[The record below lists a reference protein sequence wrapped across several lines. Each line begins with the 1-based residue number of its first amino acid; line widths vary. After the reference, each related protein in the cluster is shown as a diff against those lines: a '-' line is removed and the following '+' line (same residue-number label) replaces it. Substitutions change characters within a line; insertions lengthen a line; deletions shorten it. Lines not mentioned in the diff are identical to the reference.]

1 MSSNC
6 SNNSLILFIF
16 SSFSVSSSTTPP
28 FSPIPVLQISGI
40 LSNSIPVIIK
50 IISFILPHKTDT
62 INKTV
67 PHKVDVF
74 HIISKYRF
82 IIFNSLSYSF
92 VYYCSILLSTLVV
105 SLGYN
110 FTYLVYL
117 SIKKPTNTVDFQY
130 CISRFFKITI
140 ASYIYL
146 SIQLSACW
154 NCIIQHH

>member
-6 SNNSLILFIF
+6 SNNSLSLFIF

-117 SIKKPTNTVDFQY
+117 SIKKTTNTVDFQY

>member
-117 SIKKPTNTVDFQY
+117 SIKKPTNTVHFQY

-140 ASYIYL
+140 AS
-146 SIQLSACW
+146 
-154 NCIIQHH
+154 